1 MSNLSSIN
9 KVSELPRLEGRPLI
23 IDTETTGLHKI
34 KDKPFLIP
42 ITIENKSWALR
53 ADNNTYKWL
62 NDNMPKAEFC
72 VFHHAKYDLHML
84 INGGVKESVIDR
96 SKIWCTMVHETLIN
110 DQHRSYALGNIC
122 KDRFKIT
129 KKDDELLQW
138 LADKFGGKP
147 ERKMQMSRISKAPIE
162 MVAYY
167 AVGDTELTGR
177 LFEAQRLDIIK
188 QELETVS
195 QLEMN
200 TLLALL
206 DMERCGV
213 PVNINKVEESLTK
226 FIKMKEKIGKRITDL
241 AGFDI
246 NVRSGKQLE
255 KAFKTLGSK
264 IEYNKETKNPIFD
277 KEQLAEMDD
286 ELSRSILEERSYG
299 TMISTFLS
307 KFQEHVHDDGR
318 IRCDFNQTKTDEYG
332 VLTGRLS
339 ASNPNLQQI
348 PNPKRSGEKA
358 AEVRAVF
365 EAPKGSKWVSA
376 DWKQFEFRVFAHY
389 SNDQNIIEEFNSNPE
404 VDYHQLIAD
413 LTELKRDPY
422 AKQLNLGL
430 VFGMGQGLVAKK
442 CGLPYTQ
449 KTEKGKVYLVAGKE
463 AKKLFE
469 KYHHKLPGVRMML
482 KAAEKTAVTKGY
494 VRTLSGRRIRFH
506 DKNKAY
512 KAAGLVFQ
520 GSSAD
525 LMKMKLVELNYEFKN
540 DNSCDLMLAV
550 HDEFN
555 FINYSDEKKNIEK
568 IRGIVETIP
577 QLKIPIRSDIG
588 INKNWYEASK

>member
-588 INKNWYEASK
+588 VDKNWWLASK